1 MKKYIGLSIIALS
14 LGLTSCNDWL
24 DKLPDNRMEL
34 KTPEDITDLLT
45 SAYPETHPAYLLEMY
60 SDNADLCDNNGWD
73 EADRFQRQA
82 WQWDDITEIRNNESP
97 QELWNKHYS
106 AVAAANAAIEYID
119 GLDLVEASQYSAQ
132 LGEALLCRA
141 YAMFQ
146 LSTVFCNA
154 YDPSTANTEKGLPY
168 PTATERK
175 VGEVYER
182 GTLAELYENIDA
194 DIQRALPLV
203 KNAYSHPKF
212 HFTPNAAFAFAAR
225 FYLNYQKYEKTID
238 YANRVLGDNPT
249 IVLRDWAAYDA
260 LQPNGQIQPEFY
272 ISSDNRA
279 NLLIQSVYSQWGA
292 IGGPYQ
298 HLGDKYAHGNRIS
311 NDETMQSTGPWGN
324 STDFRYTVW
333 YNRSLSKYIFRKVPY
348 EFEYTDV
355 QARIG
360 YAHAIYC
367 PFTTDIL
374 LLERAEAYALLGN
387 TQSAVN
393 DINAELSV
401 FHRESPVLTA
411 ESITEFYNSID
422 YYIPKAY
429 TTTLKDKNGNVVK
442 DENGLEVK
450 VTHGPTPKKHLHPTF
465 DIGKEGET
473 KECLLQCILHLRRIL
488 TLHEGLRMQDVKR
501 YGIVVY
507 RRTMNAN
514 FDITNVTDSLTVKD
528 PRRAIQIPQDV
539 ITAGLEGNTR
549 VQTSNQEGNIVNMVI
564 APKKDQFK

>member
-82 WQWDDITEIRNNESP
+82 WQWDDITEIRDDESP

-106 AVAAANAAIEYID
+106 AIAAANAAIEHID
-119 GLDLVEASQYSAQ
+119 GLDPVEASQYSAQ

-168 PTATERK
+168 PTATERR

-225 FYLNYQKYEKTID
+225 FYLNYQKYEKRAD
-238 YANRVLGDNPT
+238 YTENAYIAHIKICRPFRVK
-249 IVLRDWAAYDA
+249 RAAYGGQKGPVGAVQYSVNAEAHIHYKRCYKQRQPRQLRYRADLKA
-260 LQPNGQIQPEFY
+260 LVKVLF
-272 ISSDNRA
+272 
-279 NLLIQSVYSQWGA
+279 SVP
-292 IGGPYQ
+292 GPY
-298 HLGDKYAHGNRIS
+298 HITVSKPRNIERLPDKHY
-311 NDETMQSTGPWGN
+311 Q
-324 STDFRYTVW
+324 
-333 YNRSLSKYIFRKVPY
+333 
-348 EFEYTDV
+348 
-355 QARIG
+355 
-360 YAHAIYC
+360 
-367 PFTTDIL
+367 
-374 LLERAEAYALLGN
+374 
-387 TQSAVN
+387 
-393 DINAELSV
+393 
-401 FHRESPVLTA
+401 
-411 ESITEFYNSID
+411 
-422 YYIPKAY
+422 YYK
-429 TTTLKDKNGNVVK
+429 
-442 DENGLEVK
+442 
-450 VTHGPTPKKHLHPTF
+450 
-465 DIGKEGET
+465 T
-473 KECLLQCILHLRRIL
+473 KEL
-488 TLHEGLRMQDVKR
+488 
-501 YGIVVY
+501 
-507 RRTMNAN
+507 
-514 FDITNVTDSLTVKD
+514 
-528 PRRAIQIPQDV
+528 
-539 ITAGLEGNTR
+539 
-549 VQTSNQEGNIVNMVI
+549 
-564 APKKDQFK
+564 